1 MPHGRHLL
9 NGLRLRPCDACAY
22 GIHIPI
28 YHFHTFSTPSILI
41 TPPPVQFAVI
51 RKVHTYLHPY
61 IHVHTPV
68 ARPFT
73 RACVH
78 SIHCTRHTH
87 ATRPITWA
95 CGQSLCLAPKTAW
108 PWLWSHCSHCTNAS
122 CTSVQLHPP
131 TWAASRC
138 ALHHNGLASPHWGH
152 CFNASCNSAQFS
164 SVQFSSVQFSSVQ
177 FSSVQPSSVHGA
189 GQPVRTT
196 APPKAWSFCQ
206 SNPLG
211 SQAGSYPRDTRASSR
226 STGPLTGP
234 ANVQRWIGVSPPVLI
249 NPKVLKSG

>member
-1 MPHGRHLL
+1 MVVI
-9 NGLRLRPCDACAY
+9 CSTACASVHVTRAHMAY
-22 GIHIPI
+22 ISQYTTFIHFQRLP
-28 YHFHTFSTPSILI
+28 FLL
-41 TPPPVQFAVI
+41 PPPVQFAVI

-138 ALHHNGLASPHWGH
+138 ALHHNGLAFPHWGH

-164 SVQFSSVQFSSVQ
+164 SVQLRC
-177 FSSVQPSSVHGA
+177 A
-189 GQPVRTT
+189 
-196 APPKAWSFCQ
+196 
-206 SNPLG
+206 L
-211 SQAGSYPRDTRASSR
+211 
-226 STGPLTGP
+226 
-234 ANVQRWIGVSPPVLI
+234 
-249 NPKVLKSG
+249 